1 MSKFFIKITIYNA
14 LISPGNNSETNFFV
28 KVKKQSFAKIQA
40 LLLTITSVFQKTA
53 SNMLYLE
60 NIRQGTL
67 TWDLFSRQVAIINK
81 SELFI
86 QINHFI
92 KSIIH

>member
-1 MSKFFIKITIYNA
+1 M
-14 LISPGNNSETNFFV
+14 
-28 KVKKQSFAKIQA
+28 KKESIAKIQA
-40 LLLTITSVFQKTA
+40 LLLMITSVFQQTA

-67 TWDLFSRQVAIINK
+67 TWDLFSKQVVIIHK

-86 QINHFI
+86 QMNYFI
-92 KSIIH
+92 KLIIHQNTINLSASHFFFKN

>member
-1 MSKFFIKITIYNA
+1 M
-14 LISPGNNSETNFFV
+14 
-28 KVKKQSFAKIQA
+28 KKESIAKIQA
-40 LLLTITSVFQKTA
+40 LLLTITSVFQQTA

-67 TWDLFSRQVAIINK
+67 TWDLFSKQVVIIHK

-86 QINHFI
+86 QMNYFI
-92 KSIIH
+92 KLIIH